1 MKIEAVHI
9 KNYKSLR
16 DVSLK
21 ELGNLVI
28 LIGANSSG
36 KSNFLEIL
44 NRFFAEIDLTGTPTG
59 IDTYSWFDGNV
70 DERIEVSMTL
80 KLDDKDCNEIF
91 PPEILKLVKERFGER
106 YQELSVCRWIVKHP
120 TGWQTKSIE
129 WAGIPLFKEEK
140 YISVEELAKSLSV
153 KYIPLEDL
161 QAVFFAP
168 GATNVNITGDRLIL
182 IKSIKKAYYM
192 GPYADELVRGG
203 RVKWVNVS
211 EKTTDWR
218 KYASEEGYSLVEQAL
233 SEEHLRPEIPW
244 LGPQLAS
251 EITSRITT
259 KLKGQFRLVLAVRNS
274 PPQNPLQRAPFL
286 DSETQLTLRDLG
298 ISEERP
304 KQKRW
309 SRIEKIFN
317 ELTKQRLGPHPT
329 HPHLRVM
336 EEDLAL
342 PIQYRGGGEQELL
355 FLLRFLTEDRQIFG
369 IEEPELHTHPQLA
382 RQIFHLFK
390 DFSKEKQIFI
400 ATHSTAF
407 VDQADIDTTWIVRK
421 EGKETIITRIKKPE
435 ELRNLLFELGVKPS
449 DIFFSEAV
457 IFVEGESERI
467 VYPILAEKLDVNL
480 RSPRISII
488 PTWGKNRGKYYLNV
502 WIEASKS
509 ANIPYFMIFDREAG
523 EDKEIKQ
530 FVGKKFLVENENLFI
545 LKKGSIED
553 YYPRDK
559 LIEAIQSEYQME
571 LSEKDKEDILR
582 IPRARN
588 IETLLKDKGK
598 EVRGWKV
605 RVGKKVAESMRA
617 DEIDDEIKRIMER
630 LRTKLG
636 T

>member
-59 IDTYSWFDGNV
+59 IDTYSWFDRNV
-70 DERIEVSMTL
+70 DEPIEVSMTL

-91 PPEILKLVKERFGER
+91 PPEILKIVKERFGER
-106 YQELSVCRWIVKHP
+106 YQELSV
-120 TGWQTKSIE
+120 
-129 WAGIPLFKEEK
+129 
-140 YISVEELAKSLSV
+140 
-153 KYIPLEDL
+153 
-161 QAVFFAP
+161 
-168 GATNVNITGDRLIL
+168 
-182 IKSIKKAYYM
+182 
-192 GPYADELVRGG
+192 
-203 RVKWVNVS
+203 
-211 EKTTDWR
+211 
-218 KYASEEGYSLVEQAL
+218 
-233 SEEHLRPEIPW
+233 
-244 LGPQLAS
+244 
-251 EITSRITT
+251 
-259 KLKGQFRLVLAVRNS
+259 
-274 PPQNPLQRAPFL
+274 L

-309 SRIEKIFN
+309 SRIEKIFK
-317 ELTKQRLGPHPT
+317 ELTKQRLGSHPT
-329 HPHLRVM
+329 HPYLRVM

-488 PTWGKNRGKYYLNV
+488 PTRGKNRGKYYLNV

-523 EDKEIKQ
+523 EDKEIKE

-588 IETLLKDKGK
+588 IETLLEEKGK